1 MYQAFCNGGFVVQ
14 KTCRPFSAIALDQA
28 HEQYNAMVKR
38 DGGAVGLTRCFES
51 MDDCWATDCL
61 FAQKI

>member
-14 KTCRPFSAIALDQA
+14 KTCRPFSAISFDQA
-28 HEQYNAMVKR
+28 HEQYNATVTG

-51 MDDCWATDCL
+51 MDDGWATDCL
-61 FAQKI
+61 FAQRL